1 METFMSTPEAKIEI
15 VAALRFKMEAEQRA
29 ERAG

>member
-15 VAALRFKMEAEQRA
+15 VAALRFKMESEQTGK
-29 ERAG
+29 AG